1 MSSDVKSAAE
11 FTDVEVARHVS
22 WGPLIRLQD
31 PLTQSSGH
39 PRARTVMLGDDI
51 VTRLHSASL
60 FTRPAY
66 RVNRACVE
74 MQFGRIA
81 WAHATMVDGDG
92 SQDFPIG

>member
-11 FTDVEVARHVS
+11 LTDVEVARRVS
-22 WGPLIRLQD
+22 WGALIRLQD

-39 PRARTVMLGDDI
+39 PRARIVMLGDDT

-66 RVNRACVE
+66 RVDKACVE
-74 MQFGRIA
+74 MQVGRFA
-81 WAHATMVDGDG
+81 
-92 SQDFPIG
+92 